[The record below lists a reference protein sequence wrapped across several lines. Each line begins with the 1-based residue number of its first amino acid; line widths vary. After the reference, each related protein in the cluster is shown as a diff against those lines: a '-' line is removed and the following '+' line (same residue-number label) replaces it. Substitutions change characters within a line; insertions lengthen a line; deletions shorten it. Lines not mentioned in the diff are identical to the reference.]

1 MIKILYVGSRLPS
14 RSETFVYREVLALR
28 ELGWPVLIGS
38 LRRPFN
44 LDDDARL
51 AQLGREAHVAY
62 SRTLFRLP
70 LVALRYP
77 TGVIRVL
84 RDALSKEAGS
94 PKLRARTMAQG
105 LAGLCLAHK
114 LRHEGIQHVH
124 AHMAHSATGLAMYTA
139 IALEIPFTFTGHA
152 QDLFVSSQGLK
163 VKLARAA
170 GVAAISHWHQDFYKR
185 MNPKIHRAPVIRC
198 GVDTSHFAPTAKR
211 ETDEIIILAVGRLV
225 PKKGFDHLLNAMGK
239 IRQRGSLRKRI
250 QLIIAGG
257 GPEKKRLE
265 LLLTDLGLQ
274 GHVTLLGE
282 QANERVRALM
292 READIFVLPCV
303 EARDGDRDGIPV
315 VLMEAM
321 ACGLPVISGDIAPI
335 RELVRDQ
342 ETGVMVPATDHNA
355 LANALLALISDDDL
369 RVRLG
374 KEGRAMVE
382 AEFSQAVN
390 IDRLTHFFKS
400 IHEQG
405 MPYAA

>member
-1 MIKILYVGSRLPS
+1 MIKILYLGSRLPS

-38 LRRPFN
+38 LRSPLN
-44 LDDDARL
+44 LDDDE
-51 AQLGREAHVAY
+51 QLSQLCREAHVAY

-70 LVALRYP
+70 LVTVRYP
-77 TGVIRVL
+77 TGIIRVL
-84 RDALSKEAGS
+84 KDALSKGAGS
-94 PKLRARTMAQG
+94 PKMRAKTVAQG

-114 LRHEGIQHVH
+114 LRNEGIQLVH
-124 AHMAHSATGLAMYTA
+124 AHMAHSATGLAMYMSL
-139 IALEIPFTFTGHA
+139 ALGIPFSFTGHA

-163 VKLARAA
+163 QKLARAA

-185 MNPKIHRAPVIRC
+185 ISSKAHQAPVIRC
-198 GVDTSHFAPTAKR
+198 GVDTSQFAPAAARKADKFT
-211 ETDEIIILAVGRLV
+211 ILAVGRLV
-225 PKKGFDHLLNAMGK
+225 PKKGFDHLLNAMDQL
-239 IRQRGSLRKRI
+239 RQHGALEKRI
-250 QLIIAGG
+250 QVVIAGG
-257 GPEKKRLE
+257 GPERKRLE
-265 LLLTDLGLQ
+265 SIVAELGLD
-274 GHVTLLGE
+274 GNVTLLGE
-282 QANERVRALM
+282 QTNERVRALM

-335 RELVRDQ
+335 RELVRNQ
-342 ETGVMVPATDHNA
+342 ETGLMVSAADHTA

-369 RVRLG
+369 RLRLG
-374 KEGRAMVE
+374 KAGRAIVE

-390 IDRLTHFFKS
+390 VERLTHFFKS

-405 MPYAA
+405 MSHAA